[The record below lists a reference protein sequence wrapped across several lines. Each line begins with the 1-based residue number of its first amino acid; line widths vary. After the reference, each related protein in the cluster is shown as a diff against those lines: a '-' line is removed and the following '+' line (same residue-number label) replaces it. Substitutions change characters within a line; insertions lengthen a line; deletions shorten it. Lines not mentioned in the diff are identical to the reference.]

1 MSKLKQII
9 YSTFAVTLTIITLPA
24 NALTQ
29 AQLVVWTN
37 EAIITAYTYDYKT
50 IIPSQKAT
58 AKYFTAKAW
67 FNYSQALL
75 KSGLLDAVK
84 KNKYTVSAVPTMPP
98 QIKPLKP
105 VKGER
110 TWQAEM
116 PILAVYKNPQYQQKQ
131 YLNVKLVIQATGTNG
146 GTRGLAIT
154 NFQATKRP
162 APKCE
167 PAAKPAMKSTDTA
180 VDNKEPKKN

>member
-1 MSKLKQII
+1 MSKLKRII
-9 YSTFAVTLTIITLPA
+9 YSTLAATLVIVTLPA

-84 KNKYTVSAVPTMPP
+84 KNKYTVSAVATMPP
-98 QIKPLKP
+98 QIKSLKP
-105 VKGER
+105 VKGEK

-131 YLNVKLVIQATGTNG
+131 YLNIKLVIQATGITG

-167 PAAKPAMKSTDTA
+167 PAVKPADNQTK
-180 VDNKEPKKN
+180 NKEPNKN